1 MTDALPYLSIIIPAH
16 NEEQRLPHTLEQV
29 ADFLSRQDFS
39 SEIIVVENGS
49 SDRTLALA
57 QAYAQ
62 RMPNLR
68 RDGEIEWKPDGVGI
82 FGKNWLSDYDYKQ

>member
-1 MTDALPYLSIIIPAH
+1 MTDDLPYLSIIIPAH

-68 RDGEIEWKPDGVGI
+68 VLHSAERHHLRHRRRRLRLAISG
-82 FGKNWLSDYDYKQ
+82 